1 VSHPPP
7 DTLEREPAA
16 PGSVAESAPNPEPAR
31 APLGTEPD
39 PSRRRP
45 KRIQG
50 RGWLRLISPLILLG
64 GWQLA
69 SSTGALPAA
78 KMPSPIALVHT
89 TVTLIRTNSPEYGTL
104 QGALATSLERVA
116 IGFAIGATV
125 GVLLA
130 VIAGLGRIGEL
141 AVDPIAQA
149 LRTVPLFG
157 LIPVFIVWFGIGET
171 PKVALVALA
180 ALFPLYLNTFSG
192 IRGIDG
198 KYRELGA
205 VLRLNRREVIRHVV
219 IPGALPNVLVGLRQ
233 SLGLAWL
240 ALVVAEQINAHAGL
254 GFLITQAQQFL
265 QISVIVVV
273 LLVYCALGLLT
284 DWFVRLIERR
294 TLSWHT
300 GFVTP

>member
-7 DTLEREPAA
+7 DTLVREPAA
-16 PGSVAESAPNPEPAR
+16 PGSLAESAANPEPAR